1 MNWLV
6 IVHNLVPRALFPGF
20 GGGAGK
26 RKSALGRG
34 WIVQGLWSWLSWIV
48 TKVNHNVLYISPR
61 KAPRWS
67 GAKKRGLEEAW
78 RRPGV
83 LSFLPPGHARPRSAR
98 FSVSPHST
106 WEAVRRLIL
115 NRQIPSLKHASVH
128 DVPARAIVM
137 LSSSFWTGQW

>member
-1 MNWLV
+1 MYF
-6 IVHNLVPRALFPGF
+6 ILVPERLPGEV
-20 GGGAGK
+20 G
-26 RKSALGRG
+26 RKS
-34 WIVQGLWSWLSWIV
+34 V
-48 TKVNHNVLYISPR
+48 
-61 KAPRWS
+61 
-67 GAKKRGLEEAW
+67 AW

-83 LSFLPPGHARPRSAR
+83 LSFFPPGHARPRSAR

-137 LSSSFWTGQW
+137 LSSSF